1 MGIFDN
7 EFSGKGII
15 PTETFGKTTGGG
27 GGGGGGGGFGG
38 GGSIYG
44 SINEVVAAYCQD
56 KITGRQAKNELMNF
70 FNQNDNEAEDI
81 IYTENPCNKEI
92 PNIPIP
98 TPDPDP
104 DTDWQGNEGSSSS
117 TTQTPMKPLTA
128 DQQFM
133 LIGALVL
140 FCLFGFIKR

>member
-15 PTETFGKTTGGG
+15 PTETFGKTSGSIGGVS
-27 GGGGGGGGFGG
+27 
-38 GGSIYG
+38 SIYG
-44 SINEVVAAYCQD
+44 SINEVVKAYCDD
-56 KITGRQAKNELMNF
+56 KITGRQATNELMNF
-70 FNQNDNEAEDI
+70 FGQSENDANDI
-81 IYTENPCNKEI
+81 IYVENPCNKEFI
-92 PNIPIP
+92 GPIP
-98 TPDPDP
+98 APNPEPDSDYL
-104 DTDWQGNEGSSSS
+104 GNEGSSSS

-140 FCLFGFIKR
+140 FGLFGAIKR

>member
-15 PTETFGKTTGGG
+15 PTETFGKTSGSIGGVS
-27 GGGGGGGGFGG
+27 
-38 GGSIYG
+38 SIYG

-56 KITGRQAKNELMNF
+56 KITGRQATNELMNF
-70 FNQNDNEAEDI
+70 FGQSENEANDI
-81 IYTENPCNKEI
+81 IYVENPCNKEV
-92 PNIPIP
+92 IPINP
-98 TPDPDP
+98 TPDPAP
-104 DTDWQGNEGSSSS
+104 DSDYLGNEGSSP
-117 TTQTPMKPLTA
+117 TTQKPMKPLTA

-140 FCLFGFIKR
+140 FGLFGVVKR

>member
-1 MGIFDN
+1 MGIFDS

-15 PTETFGKTTGGG
+15 PTETFGKTSGSIGGVS
-27 GGGGGGGGFGG
+27 
-38 GGSIYG
+38 SIYG

-56 KITGRQAKNELMNF
+56 KITGRQATNELMNF
-70 FNQNDNEAEDI
+70 FGQSENEANDI
-81 IYTENPCNKEI
+81 IYTENPCNKEV
-92 PNIPIP
+92 IPINP

-104 DTDWQGNEGSSSS
+104 DSDYLGNEGSSSS

-140 FCLFGFIKR
+140 FGLFGVVKR

>member
-15 PTETFGKTTGGG
+15 PTDSFGKTSGSIGGVS
-27 GGGGGGGGFGG
+27 
-38 GGSIYG
+38 SIYG

-56 KITGRQAKNELMNF
+56 KITGRQATNELMNF
-70 FNQNDNEAEDI
+70 FGQSENEANDI
-81 IYTENPCNKEI
+81 IYTENPCNKEVI
-92 PNIPIP
+92 PVNP
-98 TPDPDP
+98 TPDPNP
-104 DTDWQGNEGSSSS
+104 DSDYLGNEGSFP
-117 TTQTPMKPLTA
+117 TTQKPMKPLTA

-140 FCLFGFIKR
+140 FGLFGVVKR

>member
-15 PTETFGKTTGGG
+15 PTETFGKTSGSIGGVS
-27 GGGGGGGGFGG
+27 
-38 GGSIYG
+38 SIYG

-56 KITGRQAKNELMNF
+56 KITGRQATNELMNF
-70 FNQNDNEAEDI
+70 FGQSENEANDI
-81 IYTENPCNKEI
+81 IFVENPCNKEV
-92 PNIPIP
+92 IPIKP
-98 TPDPDP
+98 TPDPDS
-104 DTDWQGNEGSSSS
+104 DSDYLGNEGSSP

-140 FCLFGFIKR
+140 FGLFGVVKR

>member
-15 PTETFGKTTGGG
+15 PTDSFGKTSGSIGGVS
-27 GGGGGGGGFGG
+27 
-38 GGSIYG
+38 SIYG

-56 KITGRQAKNELMNF
+56 KITGRQATNELMNF
-70 FNQNDNEAEDI
+70 FGQSENEANDI
-81 IYTENPCNKEI
+81 IYTENPCNKEV
-92 PNIPIP
+92 IPINP

-104 DTDWQGNEGSSSS
+104 DSDYLGNEGSSP
-117 TTQTPMKPLTA
+117 TTQKPMKPLTA

-140 FCLFGFIKR
+140 FGLFGVVKR